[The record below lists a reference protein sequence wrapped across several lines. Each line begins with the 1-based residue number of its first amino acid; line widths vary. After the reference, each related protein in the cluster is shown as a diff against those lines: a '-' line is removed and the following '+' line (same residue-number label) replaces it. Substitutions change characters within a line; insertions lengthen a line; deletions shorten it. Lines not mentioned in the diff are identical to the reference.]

1 MLRASHARVFA
12 VAWHPIAQTSEVLC
26 ANNITILKLLRYARL
41 AGAACMR
48 RCMTARVWCARRV
61 FATRSEEVFDFGKT
75 DMTSAKIEHL
85 KKTLNAEFAQ
95 IFQLCEYIL
104 RYAAALPRAAGL
116 SVHAALPGVVVAAR
130 SNSTK
135 KELLEATLQTLLRFM
150 SWIPLGYIFQTQLVE
165 LLVMKFFASPAF
177 RCDALHCLNE
187 IACLETS
194 GVPAHDR
201 VLEQL
206 FVGAMNVLVTHIPPG
221 ADIRRGFSAGR
232 EEEKLLIQRLSL
244 FFANFFKVRGCV
256 AACCGSPTP
265 VARLT
270 AGARPILSLLRRS
283 TT

>member
-1 MLRASHARVFA
+1 MCM
-12 VAWHPIAQTSEVLC
+12 C
-26 ANNITILKLLRYARL
+26 A
-41 AGAACMR
+41 G
-48 RCMTARVWCARRV
+48 
-61 FATRSEEVFDFGKT
+61 E
-75 DMTSAKIEHL
+75 
-85 KKTLNAEFAQ
+85 
-95 IFQLCEYIL
+95 
-104 RYAAALPRAAGL
+104 
-116 SVHAALPGVVVAAR
+116 R

-221 ADIRRGFSAGR
+221 ADIRRGFTAGR

-244 FFANFFKVRGCV
+244 FFTNFFKVRGRSRCWSARHARRVGIRHGGVTRTHYLASCRLAHPQHHLTKLEAPQFHPALV
-256 AACCGSPTP
+256 AGMTYLVKISDVDEPEIFKICLEYWHHLAHDLYKTECQGAASKDVRVPARVVPAQWRPT
-265 VARLT
+265 RN
-270 AGARPILSLLRRS
+270 LRADA
-283 TT
+283 